1 MYAVEMEN
9 VHKSYFLGKIRE
21 TALRDI
27 SLNITSQCF
36 TVLSGK
42 SGSGKTTLL
51 NLIGGLDTPDDGHI
65 KIAGHAMN
73 KMNDNQ
79 RSTFRE
85 QHLGFIFQN
94 FNLIPVLTAY
104 ENIEI
109 PLILQGCPPAKRRLA
124 VMAMLENVG
133 LENKINSLPNQ
144 LSGGQRQRV
153 AIARALIHKPVL
165 VLADEPT
172 ANLDSKTSKSI
183 LQLLRELQTE
193 YKTSVVFSS
202 HDPLVLSAA
211 DDIYLINDGMVTH
224 QIRDLTDANN

>member
-1 MYAVEMEN
+1 MYAVKIKDVN
-9 VHKSYFLGKIRE
+9 KSYYLGKIRE

-27 SLNITSQCF
+27 NINISPQCF

-51 NLIGGLDTPDDGHI
+51 NLIGGLDTPDNGEI
-65 KIAGHAMN
+65 IISGQKMN
-73 KMNDNQ
+73 NMNDNQ
-79 RSTFRE
+79 RSTFR
-85 QHLGFIFQN
+85 QQNLGFIFQN

-109 PLILQGCPPAKRRLA
+109 PLILRRMAPAQRRRE
-124 VMAMLENVG
+124 VTHMLECIG
-133 LENKINSLPNQ
+133 MDSKLNSLPNQ

-153 AIARALIHKPVL
+153 AIARALIHQPKL

-172 ANLDSKTSKSI
+172 ANLDSKTSESV
-183 LQLLRELQTE
+183 LQLLRTLQTE

-202 HDPLVLSAA
+202 HDPMVIEQA
-211 DDIYLINDGMVTH
+211 DDIFLISDGIVTSKPGVSG
-224 QIRDLTDANN
+224 

>member
-9 VHKSYFLGKIRE
+9 VNKSYFLGKIRE
-21 TALRDI
+21 TALRDV
-27 SLNITSQCF
+27 SFNITSQCF

-65 KIAGHAMN
+65 TIAGHAMN

-85 QHLGFIFQN
+85 QYLGFIFQN

-124 VMAMLENVG
+124 VTGMLENVG
-133 LENKINSLPNQ
+133 LENKINSFPNQ

-172 ANLDSKTSKSI
+172 ANLDSKTSTLI
-183 LQLLRELQTE
+183 LQILRELQTE

-211 DDIYLINDGMVTH
+211 DDIYLINDGIVTH
-224 QIRDLTDANN
+224 ETRELGDANN